1 MDVWLSLI
9 SLTEI
14 IGSSGVGYK
23 EHIKRTLELS
33 YPVIIGQLG
42 FIMMGVVD
50 SLMVGVLGPVPLAA
64 ASLGNSLTLLIFIVG
79 IGVSFAVTPLV
90 AISVGA
96 KKYSECGI
104 YFRQSLLVNVTFG
117 LILMSVT
124 IICSEFIVY
133 FDQPVEVIAIAKS
146 YTKILGLSAI
156 PMMLFQTYKQFI
168 EGLSIM
174 KPAMIITILANIVNG
189 FTNWILIF
197 GNLGFPALGL
207 DGAGWA
213 TFSSRVFMASGLMI
227 YVMNK
232 PFFKQYDVS
241 FHFKNINKPVIK
253 KILSLGLP
261 SGIQYFFEVGAFAFA
276 VIMIG
281 WLGTD
286 QLAAHQ
292 IAINLASIS
301 FMVVLGLSTAGSIRV
316 GNAVGEQNIKQIRSA
331 GFTTI
336 IIAICFMAMSG
347 IVFIIFRD
355 ILPMLYINDE
365 IVISIAS
372 SLLIIAALFQL
383 SDGVQAVGI
392 GILRGL
398 TDIKIP
404 TAITFIAYWVV
415 GLPTGY
421 FLGFNLCYDVQGVW
435 IGLLAG
441 LTTSAVLLTVRF
453 NIKSKKI
460 VSV

>member
-1 MDVWLSLI
+1 V
-9 SLTEI
+9 T
-14 IGSSGVGYK
+14 YK
-23 EHIKRTLELS
+23 EHIKLTLQLS

-50 SLMVGVLGPVPLAA
+50 SLMVGTLGSAPLAA
-64 ASLGNSLTLLIFIVG
+64 ASLGNSITMLVFIVG

-104 YFRQSLLVNVTFG
+104 YFRQSLLVNLSFG
-117 LILMSVT
+117 FILMAVT
-124 IICSEFIVY
+124 LICSELLIY
-133 FDQPVEVIAIAKS
+133 LDQPAEVLSQAKS
-146 YTKILGLSAI
+146 YTRILGLGAI
-156 PMMLFQTYKQFI
+156 PVMLFQTYKQFI
-168 EGLSIM
+168 EGLSVM
-174 KPAMIITILANIVNG
+174 KPAMVITILANIINAL
-189 FTNWILIF
+189 TNWTLIF

-213 TFSSRVFMASGLMI
+213 TFTSRSFMAVSLMF

-232 PFFKQYDVS
+232 KYFRQYDVS
-241 FHFKNINKPVIK
+241 FHFKNINLPVIK
-253 KILSLGLP
+253 KILSVGLP
-261 SGIQYFFEVGAFAFA
+261 SGVQYFFEVGAFAFA

-281 WLGTD
+281 WLGTE

-301 FMVVLGLSTAGSIRV
+301 FMVVLGLSMAGGIRV
-316 GNAVGEQNIKQIRSA
+316 ANAVGERNVTRVRRA
-331 GFTTI
+331 GFTSI
-336 IIAICFMAMSG
+336 FLALCVMVLSG
-347 IVFIIFRD
+347 LVFVIFRNY
-355 ILPMLYINDE
+355 LPTLYINDE
-365 IVISIAS
+365 TVISIAS
-372 SLLIIAALFQL
+372 SLLVIAALFQL

-398 TDIKIP
+398 TDVKIP
-404 TAITFIAYWVV
+404 TVITFVAYWIV

-421 FLGFNLCYDVQGVW
+421 ILAFKFGLDVQGVW

-441 LTTSAVLLTVRF
+441 LTTSAILLTLRF
-453 NIKSKKI
+453 NAKSKNVI
-460 VSV
+460 TI

>member
-1 MDVWLSLI
+1 MEYREHVK
-9 SLTEI
+9 LT
-14 IGSSGVGYK
+14 
-23 EHIKRTLELS
+23 LQLS

-50 SLMVGVLGPVPLAA
+50 SIMVGTLGSAPLAA
-64 ASLGNSLTLLIFIVG
+64 ASLGNSITMLIFIVG

-96 KKYSECGI
+96 KKYSDCGVF
-104 YFRQSLLVNVTFG
+104 FRQSLLVNLTFG
-117 LILMSVT
+117 FILMAVT
-124 IICSEFIVY
+124 LFCSELLIY
-133 FDQPVEVIAIAKS
+133 LDQPAEVLAQAKS
-146 YTKILGLSAI
+146 YTRILGLGGL
-156 PMMLFQTYKQFI
+156 PVMLFQTYKQFI
-168 EGLSIM
+168 EGLSVM
-174 KPAMIITILANIVNG
+174 KPSMVITILANIINA
-189 FTNWILIF
+189 FTNWTLIF

-213 TFSSRVFMASGLMI
+213 TFSSRAFMAIAIMV

-232 PFFKQYDVS
+232 KYFKQYDVS
-241 FHFKNINKPVIK
+241 FHFKNINLPVIK

-261 SGIQYFFEVGAFAFA
+261 SGIQYFFEIGAFAFA

-281 WLGTD
+281 WLGTE

-301 FMVVLGLSTAGSIRV
+301 FMIVLGLSMAGGIRV
-316 GNAVGEQNIKQIRSA
+316 GNAVGEKNVTRVRRA
-331 GFTTI
+331 GFTSI
-336 IIAICFMAMSG
+336 FLALCVMAVSG
-347 IVFIIFRD
+347 LIFIVFRNY
-355 ILPMLYINDE
+355 LPTLYIDDE
-365 IVISIAS
+365 TVISIAS

-398 TDIKIP
+398 TDVKIP
-404 TAITFIAYWVV
+404 TVITFVAYWVV
-415 GLPTGY
+415 GLPIGY
-421 FLGFNLCYDVQGVW
+421 FLAFELGWDVQGVW

-441 LTTSAVLLTVRF
+441 LTTSAILLTLRF
-453 NIKSKKI
+453 NAKSKHI
-460 VSV
+460 ITV

>member
-1 MDVWLSLI
+1 
-9 SLTEI
+9 
-14 IGSSGVGYK
+14 
-23 EHIKRTLELS
+23 
-33 YPVIIGQLG
+33 
-42 FIMMGVVD
+42 MMGVVD

-64 ASLGNSLTLLIFIVG
+64 ASLGNSLTILIFIVG

-96 KKYSECGI
+96 KKFTECGI
-104 YFRQSLLVNVTFG
+104 YFRQSLLVNVTFA

-124 IICSEFIVY
+124 IFCSELIIY
-133 FDQPVEVIAIAKS
+133 FNQPVEVIGIAKS

-213 TFSSRVFMASGLMI
+213 TFSSRLFMASGLMI

-232 PFFKQYDVS
+232 QFFKQYDVS
-241 FHFKNINKPVIK
+241 FHFKNINIPVIK

-276 VIMIG
+276 VLMIG
-281 WLGTD
+281 WLGTN

-316 GNAVGEQNIKQIRSA
+316 GNAVGEQNVKSVRQA

-336 IIAICFMAMSG
+336 LLAICFMAMSG
-347 IVFIIFRD
+347 LVFIVFRNL
-355 ILPMLYINDE
+355 LPTLYIDNDA
-365 IVISIAS
+365 VISIAS
-372 SLLIIAALFQL
+372 SLLVIAALFQL
-383 SDGVQAVGI
+383 SDGIQAVGV

-398 TDIKIP
+398 TDVKIP

-421 FLGFNLCYDVQGVW
+421 LLGFNLGYDVEGVW
-435 IGLLAG
+435 VGLLAG
-441 LTTSAVLLTVRF
+441 LTTSAVLLTLRF
-453 NIKSKKI
+453 NIKSKQI
-460 VSV
+460 ISV

>member
-1 MDVWLSLI
+1 M
-9 SLTEI
+9 EF
-14 IGSSGVGYK
+14 K
-23 EHIKRTLELS
+23 EHFNQTIELA

-50 SLMVGVLGPVPLAA
+50 SLMVGTLGSAPLAA
-64 ASLGNSLTLLIFIVG
+64 ASLGNIITLVIFIVG

-96 KKYSECGI
+96 NKYSDCGI
-104 YFRQSLLVNVTFG
+104 FFRQSLLVNLSFG
-117 LILMSVT
+117 FILMAIT
-124 IICSEFIVY
+124 LICSELLVY
-133 FDQPVEVIAIAKS
+133 LDQPAEVLAQAKS
-146 YTKILGLSAI
+146 YTRILGLGAL
-156 PMMLFQTYKQFI
+156 PVMLFQTYKQFI
-168 EGLSIM
+168 EGLSVM
-174 KPAMIITILANIVNG
+174 KPAMAITILANIINA
-189 FTNWILIF
+189 FTNWTLIF

-213 TFSSRVFMASGLMI
+213 TFTSRSFMAILLML

-232 PFFKQYDVS
+232 KYFKQYDVS
-241 FHFKNINKPVIK
+241 FHFKNINLPVIK

-276 VIMIG
+276 AIMIG
-281 WLGTD
+281 WLGTE

-301 FMVVLGLSTAGSIRV
+301 FMVVLGLSMAGGIRV
-316 GNAVGEQNIKQIRSA
+316 GNAVGEKNIIGVRRA
-331 GFTTI
+331 GFT
-336 IIAICFMAMSG
+336 AIFLALCVMAGSG
-347 IVFIIFRD
+347 IIFIIFRN
-355 ILPMLYINDE
+355 ILPTFYINDST
-365 IVISIAS
+365 VISIAS

-398 TDIKIP
+398 TDVKIP
-404 TAITFIAYWVV
+404 TAITFIAYWII
-415 GLPTGY
+415 GLPIGY
-421 FLGFNLCYDVQGVW
+421 LLAFKLGWGVQGIW

-441 LTTSAVLLTVRF
+441 LTTSAILLTLRF
-453 NIKSKKI
+453 NSKSKHI
-460 VSV
+460 ITV

>member
-1 MDVWLSLI
+1 M
-9 SLTEI
+9 E
-14 IGSSGVGYK
+14 YK

-64 ASLGNSLTLLIFIVG
+64 ASLGNSITLLIFIVG
-79 IGVSFAVTPLV
+79 IGVSLAVTPLV

-104 YFRQSLLVNVTFG
+104 YFRQSLLVNITFG

-124 IICSEFIVY
+124 IACSELIVY
-133 FDQPVEVIAIAKS
+133 LDQPVEVIASAKS
-146 YTKILGLSAI
+146 YTIILGLSAI

-174 KPAMIITILANIVNG
+174 KPAMIITILANVING

-213 TFSSRVFMASGLMI
+213 TFSSRLFMASGLMI

-232 PFFKQYDVS
+232 HFFKQYDVS
-241 FHFKNINKPVIK
+241 FHFKNINIPVIK
-253 KILSLGLP
+253 KILSLGFP
-261 SGIQYFFEVGAFAFA
+261 SGVQYFFEVGAFAFA

-292 IAINLASIS
+292 IALNLASIS

-316 GNAVGEQNIKQIRSA
+316 GNAVGEQNVKRIRQA

-336 IIAICFMAMSG
+336 LIAICFMALSG
-347 IVFIIFRD
+347 VTFVVFRNF
-355 ILPMLYINDE
+355 LPMLYINDE
-365 IVISIAS
+365 TVISIAS

-398 TDIKIP
+398 TDVKIP
-404 TAITFIAYWVV
+404 TAITFFAYWVV

-421 FLGFNLCYDVQGVW
+421 ILGFNFGYDVQGVW

-441 LTTSAVLLTVRF
+441 LTTSAVLLTFRF
-453 NIKSKKI
+453 NLKSKKI
-460 VSV
+460 ISV

>member
-1 MDVWLSLI
+1 
-9 SLTEI
+9 
-14 IGSSGVGYK
+14 
-23 EHIKRTLELS
+23 
-33 YPVIIGQLG
+33 
-42 FIMMGVVD
+42 MMGVVD

-64 ASLGNSLTLLIFIVG
+64 ASLGNSITILIFIVG

-96 KKYSECGI
+96 KQFTKCGV
-104 YFRQSLLVNVTFG
+104 YFRQSLLVNIAFG
-117 LILMSVT
+117 IILMSVT
-124 IICSEFIVY
+124 IICSELIVY
-133 FDQPVEVIAIAKS
+133 FDQPVEVIDSAKS
-146 YTKILGLSAI
+146 YTKILGLTAI

-174 KPAMIITILANIVNG
+174 KPAMIITIFANVVNA
-189 FTNWILIF
+189 FTNWLLIF
-197 GNLGFPALGL
+197 GNLNFPALGL

-213 TFSSRVFMASGLMI
+213 TFSSRIFMSSGLMV
-227 YVMNK
+227 YVMNTK
-232 PFFKQYDVS
+232 FFKQYDVS
-241 FHFKNINKPVIK
+241 FHFKKINIPVIK
-253 KILSLGLP
+253 KILSLGFP
-261 SGIQYFFEVGAFAFA
+261 SGVQYFFEVGAFAFA

-316 GNAVGEQNIKQIRSA
+316 GNAVGEQNVSKVRRA

-336 IIAICFMAMSG
+336 LLAICFMAMSG
-347 IVFIIFRD
+347 LVFILFKNY
-355 ILPMLYINDE
+355 LPTLYINDE
-365 IVISIAS
+365 SVVSIAS

-383 SDGVQAVGI
+383 SDGVQAVGV

-398 TDIKIP
+398 TDVKIP
-404 TAITFIAYWVV
+404 TAITFLAYWVV
-415 GLPTGY
+415 GLPTAY
-421 FLGFNLCYDVQGVW
+421 LLGFTLGYDVQGVW

-441 LTTSAVLLTVRF
+441 LTTSAVLLTLRF
-453 NIKSKKI
+453 NVKSKQVI
-460 VSV
+460 SV